1 MESMKAIICAAG
13 QGRRLRPYTN
23 NISKCL
29 LKIGRKRILEYL
41 LDNISE
47 CGIKEAVIVIGYK
60 AEEFMKIV
68 GTKHKNCKI
77 KYCINKD
84 YEKNDNMYSLWMAK
98 DEIED
103 GFIFF
108 NADVMFNVGI
118 LRKLIDNPYPNC
130 IVVDDNSKLEDS
142 AMKVKILDN
151 KLVEISRN
159 LKDGNA
165 RAIGIYKYS
174 PAGAKIYFGE
184 IKKIM
189 SKNFGRITIGAPS
202 GQIEKA
208 VDLFMK
214 RSKIYAV
221 KTGNFVWQEIDD
233 AEDLKKA
240 SKNLYLI
247 LKK

>member
-1 MESMKAIICAAG
+1 MKSIICAAG
-13 QGRRLRPYTN
+13 QGRRLRPYTDK
-23 NISKCL
+23 IPKCL

-47 CGIKEAVIVIGYK
+47 CGIKDAVIVIGYR
-60 AEEFMKIV
+60 ASEFIKII
-68 GTKHKNCKI
+68 GTKYKKCKI
-77 KYCINKD
+77 KYYINKD
-84 YEKNDNMYSLWMAK
+84 YEKNDNMDSLWMAK

-108 NADVMFNVGI
+108 NADVMFNINI
-118 LRKLIDNPYPNC
+118 LKKLINSKNQNC
-130 IVVDDNSKLEDS
+130 AVVDDRIKLEDS
-142 AMKVKILDN
+142 AMKVKILKN
-151 KLVEISRN
+151 RLVEIGRN
-159 LKDGNA
+159 LKDGNG

-174 PAGAKIYFGE
+174 PAGAKIYFDD

-189 SKNFGRITIGAPS
+189 SKNIGRITIGTPS

-208 VDLFMK
+208 VGRFMK
-214 RSKIYAV
+214 RSEIYAV
-221 KTGNFVWQEIDD
+221 KTENFAWQEIDD

-240 SKNLYLI
+240 SKKLRLI